1 MKSAD
6 KGVKMVIVHVNSD
19 VHDNV
24 VIEEGESWDM
34 FQGCLVI
41 RDAADKM
48 IAMFNHWVGV
58 EKK

>member
-1 MKSAD
+1 
-6 KGVKMVIVHVNSD
+6 MVIVHVNSD

-41 RDAADKM
+41 KNGADKM
-48 IAMFNHWVGV
+48 VAMFNHWVGV